1 VTLSTS
7 AVIEKIHSENDT
19 SMYRI
24 LLEMA
29 GAAGFVYPMSL
40 LTLFCLLCSMASSQ
54 LRLVSKIIRNKIPSD
69 GMDQLKELQ
78 NEHAR
83 ISASIHLIDRSFGPI
98 FVLGVTCIFVSV
110 TIGFVYVMVTTLSD
124 PSDWALYCVSLS
136 IIFFNFFNLI
146 LVCFCADN
154 IKNKVYSNFI
164 NALFHHIFSMDIRK
178 E

>member
-1 VTLSTS
+1 
-7 AVIEKIHSENDT
+7 
-19 SMYRI
+19 MYRI

-40 LTLFCLLCSMASSQ
+40 LTLFCLLCSMASNQ
-54 LRLVSKIIRNKIPSD
+54 LRLIAKFIQNKIPSD
-69 GMDQLKELQ
+69 GMDQLKELK

-98 FVLGVTCIFVSV
+98 LVLGVTCIFISV
-110 TIGFVYVMVTTLSD
+110 TIGFVYVMVTSLSD
-124 PSDWALYCVSLS
+124 LDWALYFVSLS
-136 IIFFNFFNLI
+136 IIFFNFLNLI

-164 NALFHHIFSMDIRK
+164 NSLFHHIFSMDIRK

>member
-1 VTLSTS
+1 MTLSTA

-83 ISASIHLIDRSFGPI
+83 ISASINLIDRSFGPI
-98 FVLGVTCIFVSV
+98 LVLGVTCIFISV
-110 TIGFVYVMVTTLSD
+110 TIGFVYVMVTSLSD
-124 PSDWALYCVSLS
+124 LDWALYFVSLS
-136 IIFFNFFNLI
+136 IIFFNLLNLI
-146 LVCFCADN
+146 LVCSRADN
-154 IKNKVYSNFI
+154 IKHKVFSKFI
-164 NALFHHIFSMDIRK
+164 CSYFIISFQWI
-178 E
+178 